1 MIEVIRFDNHVM
13 LCEEAMLGSAKL
25 HKEFWS
31 ELMEETPNLHKLNEI
46 GSKIIEVVNAVK
58 FNYT

>member
-1 MIEVIRFDNHVM
+1 M